1 MSITCCAIKGK
12 EIRYFVTN
20 CHLAQLVGLSHEELL
35 VFKSFG
41 VRIRKVLSL
50 FSPFSKFLS
59 SVSFYRVRL
68 SVRLRFRV
76 SVRVRI
82 RVKVKVRFCLSPP
95 IVRELVLSL
104 SWLSFPLVRF
114 RHNHLTV
121 VILLLA
127 RLSIIFI
134 GSSALLGRPRCSLSI

>member
-50 FSPFSKFLS
+50 FFPFSKFLS
-59 SVSFYRVRL
+59 SVSFFRVRL

-82 RVKVKVRFCLSPP
+82 RAVKVRF
-95 IVRELVLSL
+95 
-104 SWLSFPLVRF
+104 
-114 RHNHLTV
+114 
-121 VILLLA
+121 
-127 RLSIIFI
+127 
-134 GSSALLGRPRCSLSI
+134 